1 MRRLISEVF
10 SAAAL
15 INPLEKKKKIR
26 LRFVQTELE
35 FRSRIIFTL
44 WLDKRNM
51 STRLSM
57 NTTINLVYT

>member
-15 INPLEKKKKIR
+15 INPLEKKIR